1 MNAMNAAVISVES
14 QKTPSL
20 RTMKTLIHSASQ
32 TPAAR
37 PETHSGRRILVVVEP
52 ATDSRKLVQYAAT
65 LARREQA
72 SVCLLHV
79 VDCGSFVSGLAESVL
94 IKPPDHLAKVAHR
107 YLRLLAR
114 RELPADVPVRLLV
127 QQGKTA
133 REVVKAAE
141 SICAD
146 LILIASPRQNWLSR
160 WFSSDPT
167 RWIEA
172 HAPCSVVVV
181 RESSYGTCDCMT
193 GFEIGRATAIPS

>member
-1 MNAMNAAVISVES
+1 
-14 QKTPSL
+14 
-20 RTMKTLIHSASQ
+20 
-32 TPAAR
+32 
-37 PETHSGRRILVVVEP
+37 
-52 ATDSRKLVQYAAT
+52 
-65 LARREQA
+65 
-72 SVCLLHV
+72 
-79 VDCGSFVSGLAESVL
+79 
-94 IKPPDHLAKVAHR
+94 
-107 YLRLLAR
+107 LRLLAR

-133 REVVKAAE
+133 REVVEAAE